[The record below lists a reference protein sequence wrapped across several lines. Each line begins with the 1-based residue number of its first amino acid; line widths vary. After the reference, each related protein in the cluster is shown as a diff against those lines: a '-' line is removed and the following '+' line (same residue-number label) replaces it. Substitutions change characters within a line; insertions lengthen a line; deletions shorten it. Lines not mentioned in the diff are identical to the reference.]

1 LLPCIFQFIVIDRLD
16 TPPSYYRPYLKS
28 ILGVIIIHII
38 IGAPFQIEAK
48 MENEFFL
55 TLAWQDF
62 PSLPL
67 VNH

>member
-1 LLPCIFQFIVIDRLD
+1 MDRID
-16 TPPSYYRPYLKS
+16 TPPSLYRPYLKS
-28 ILGVIIIHII
+28 TLGVIIVHIV
-38 IGAPFQIEAK
+38 IGAPFSIEAK

>member
-1 LLPCIFQFIVIDRLD
+1 
-16 TPPSYYRPYLKS
+16 
-28 ILGVIIIHII
+28 VIIIHII
-38 IGAPFQIEAK
+38 IGAPFQIEAT